1 MTATTTTD
9 RVFQLT
15 GSCNN
20 YPWGKK
26 GKDSLA
32 AQLCA
37 KTDKS
42 FQIKDDEFY
51 SELWFGDYPDFPA
64 KKFDTGEPLKDILEK
79 NKETLLGKKV
89 IQNLDGQL
97 PYLPKVWPQCPAYL
111 LLNLI

>member
-1 MTATTTTD
+1 MTE

-26 GKDSLA
+26 GKESLA
-32 AQLCA
+32 AQLCV

-42 FQIKDDEFY
+42 FQIKDDEYY
-51 SELWFGDYPDFPA
+51 SEMWFGDYPDFPA
-64 KKFDTGEPLKDILEK
+64 KKADTGEPLKDILEK

-89 IQNLDGQL
+89 IEKLDGQL
-97 PYLPKVWPQCPAYL
+97 PYLPKVRL
-111 LLNLI
+111 LPDV